1 MKTFW
6 TDHPPKIIQGG
17 MGVNISGWLLART
30 VSMLGQLGTVSGVA
44 LDRVV
49 AYILQSGD
57 PDGNIRRALA
67 NFPYPHIAQKVLEA
81 FFNDDPS
88 KIKRGVPV
96 FTVKPSHLLISL
108 TICANFALIYLAKE
122 GHTNKVSVNYLTKV
136 PMPLA
141 YAITGAMLAKVDF
154 ITMGAGLA
162 TKIPQVLEDLS
173 EGRATS
179 YPIPIDGQKEPYLME
194 FNPTEFF
201 GEKLALERPGFI
213 PIISSNLAMH
223 TLVKKT
229 ASGSIQAGIN
239 EKPRASGHN
248 SPPRELLFDHNG
260 EPIYGEKDKV
270 NHDQLLSYGIPIY
283 EAGASASPA
292 ILKWARSIGLAGIQ
306 VGHILAVSDESN
318 MLEESKRLA
327 RYYGYLNQLK
337 VKTDCRVSP
346 TGFPFKVAQLA
357 GTLGDKKVYEAR
369 TRVCDQKCLANPYE
383 RPDGTIGYRCSAE
396 PIKDYVAKGGKIEDT
411 IGRGCLCNG
420 LLANCRIQT
429 KDTYEPPIITLGPDS
444 GFLKHLMNGPNDHYS
459 AEQAIKYLL
468 S

>member
-1 MKTFW
+1 MKNFW
-6 TDHPPKIIQGG
+6 PNSPPKIIQGG

-30 VSMLGQLGTVSGVA
+30 VAILGQLGTVSGVA

-49 AYILQSGD
+49 AYILQAGD
-57 PDGNIRRALA
+57 PGSHIRRALA
-67 NFPYPHIAQKVLEA
+67 NFPYPHIAQKVLDA

-88 KIKRGVPV
+88 KIKHGVPV

-108 TICANFALIYLAKE
+108 TICANFALVYLAKE
-122 GHTNKVSVNYLTKV
+122 GHTNPVSINYLTKV
-136 PMPLA
+136 DMPHI
-141 YAITGAMLAKVDF
+141 YAIVGSMLGGVDY

-179 YPIPIDGQKEPYLME
+179 YPIIIDGQKEPYLMK

-201 GEKLALERPGFI
+201 GEKLTLKRPGFI
-213 PIISSNLAMH
+213 PIISSNLAMDI
-223 TLVKKT
+223 LVKKT
-229 ASGSIQAGIN
+229 PSGSIQAAVN
-239 EKPRASGHN
+239 EKPSAGGHN
-248 SPPRELLFDHNG
+248 SPPREILFDHNG

-270 NHDQLLSYGIPIY
+270 NHARLLSYGIPIY
-283 EAGASASPA
+283 EAGASASP
-292 ILKWARSIGLAGIQ
+292 IIIKWTRSIGLAGIQ
-306 VGHILAVSDESN
+306 VGSILALSDESN

-337 VKTDCRVSP
+337 AKTDCRVSP

-357 GTLGDKKVYEAR
+357 GTLGDKKVYKDR
-369 TRVCDQKCLANPYE
+369 TRVCDQKCLANPYAK
-383 RPDGTIGYRCSAE
+383 PDGTIGYRCSAE
-396 PIKDYVAKGGKIEDT
+396 PVADYIAKGGKIEDT
-411 IGRGCLCNG
+411 VGRGCLCNG

-429 KDTYEPPIITLGPDS
+429 KDTYEPPIVTLGSDS
-444 GFLKHLMNGPNDHYS
+444 SFLEHLMDGPNDHYS
-459 AEQAIKYLL
+459 AEQAINYLL